1 MRSSFVVLLQLA
13 VMIHRAEP
21 TIRIDENE
29 PGLASLVELN
39 RLARNYSIL
48 DSFQLDRP
56 AQKQHHFYSIGSMR
70 FKFSDDLLDLL
81 ERLNSTLVELK
92 LVNFTSDNNHLPP
105 LFRTN
110 LPLFRSSNL
119 SRYLEFNSNK

>member
-13 VMIHRAEP
+13 LMIHRAEL
-21 TIRIDENE
+21 TIRLENDEKE
-29 PGLASLVELN
+29 PGPGLASLVELN
-39 RLARNYSIL
+39 RLARNSSIL

-56 AQKQHHFYSIGSMR
+56 AQKQHHFYSIGSVR
-70 FKFSDDLLDLL
+70 FKFNNDLLDLL
-81 ERLNSTLVELK
+81 ERLNSSLVELK
-92 LVNFTSDNNHLPP
+92 LVNFTSDNANMMP

-119 SRYLEFNSNK
+119 SRYF